1 MALKIKICGITRSED
16 LEVLMR
22 LKVDAVGLMFAESSP
37 RRLALEDARRL
48 SEQARGRIARV
59 GVFADAEPAAVWTA
73 IDEVGLDALQ
83 FHGQEDAACCSAFGL
98 PYLKAVR
105 VSGAVDEAAL
115 RQGYPDACA
124 LLLDAGAGGGQAF
137 DWRHWP
143 ANPSGR
149 CMLAGGLGPD
159 NVGRAVRLLRPWG
172 VDVSSKVEGTRK
184 GVKDAEKMTEFVTE
198 ARRAAAGE

>member
-37 RRLALEDARRL
+37 RRLALEDAQRL
-48 SEQARGRIARV
+48 SEQARGHVLRV
-59 GVFADAEPAAVWTA
+59 GVFADVKPADVRAA
-73 IDEVGLDALQ
+73 IDEVGLDVLQ
-83 FHGQEDAACCSAFGL
+83 FHGQEDAAYCAAFGV
-98 PYLKAVR
+98 PYLKAIKVR
-105 VSGAVDEAAL
+105 GTVDEAVL
-115 RQGYPDACA
+115 RGRYPDACA
-124 LLLDAGAGGGQAF
+124 LLLDAGGGGGEAF

-143 ANPSGR
+143 ANPSGP

-172 VDVSSKVEGTRK
+172 VDVSSKVEGAQK
-184 GVKDAEKMTEFVTE
+184 GIKDAGKMTEFVTE